1 MIRYHGNLICL
12 FSDYYRKGL
21 FPICSLGPNWDI
33 TIVMIIFAASVTY
46 FLVWRHFETDSNYI
60 VFTLSMLLIIVNLGM
75 MFAGILGDPGVD
87 EKIHERL
94 IKDESQ

>member
-12 FSDYYRKGL
+12 FSNCYRKGL
-21 FPICSLGPNWDI
+21 FPLCSLGPNWDI
-33 TIVMIIFAASVTY
+33 TIILLIFALSVTY
-46 FLVWRHFETDSNYI
+46 FLVWRHFDTGSNWY
-60 VFTLSMLLIIVNLGM
+60 VFSFSMLLIGVNLGM

-94 IKDESQ
+94 IKDETQ